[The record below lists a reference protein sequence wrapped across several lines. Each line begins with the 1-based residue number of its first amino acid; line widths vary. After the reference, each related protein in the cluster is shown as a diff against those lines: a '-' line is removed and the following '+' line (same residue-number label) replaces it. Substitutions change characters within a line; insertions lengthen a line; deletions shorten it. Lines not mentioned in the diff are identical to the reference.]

1 MKKNTTASKDN
12 TVLRKSKRTGTE
24 DKNCSKRFQKSIA
37 EDTGE
42 SSESCTCP
50 RDQAEAD
57 ERRQAEGQIIRL
69 NRLYSVLSKVN
80 EAIVRISDP
89 EKLYERVC
97 RIAVEDGQMKMT
109 WIGLVDPDTLSVRP
123 VVSYGDTGGYL
134 QDIRIYASD
143 VPEGRGPTGKA
154 VFEGKYSICS
164 DIERDPC
171 MLPWRG
177 KALQHGFRS
186 SAAFPLH
193 AGSAVIGAFTI
204 YSDKPQFFTNEEIS
218 LLSSLADNLSYAIGS
233 LANENKRLEAEKALK
248 ASEERYR
255 SLFYNSIDGILL
267 STPDGKI
274 LAANPEAC
282 RIFGR
287 TEEEICK
294 IGRNGILDM
303 MDPRVAAFLEERLRT
318 GMARG
323 EVTGIGKDGTRF
335 PCEQSSVLFRDK
347 DGNIRTSIIIRDIT
361 GRKKAEEEL
370 RKYREHL
377 EEMVAQRTAEL
388 EKTAHELKRSN
399 ADLEQFAYA
408 ASHDLQEPLH
418 VIRGFMGLIQKR
430 YRDRLDEKG
439 HEFIRVTM
447 DGAKRMQE
455 LIHDL
460 LEYSRVGMKAKEFR
474 PTECAMV
481 LDKVL
486 FNLKV
491 AIEENGAEVT
501 YGVLPTVMADAIQL
515 GSLFQNLIGNA
526 IKFHGAE
533 TPKVQV
539 SAEKRD
545 GEWLFSVRDNGIG
558 IDPKFSERIFS
569 VFQRLH
575 TSTEYPGTGI
585 GLAICKKIVER
596 HGGRIWVESEPG
608 KGTTFSFTIPDRQG
622 TTEC

>member
-1 MKKNTTASKDN
+1 MKKSTSDPGESKP
-12 TVLRKSKRTGTE
+12 LRKSKKTGKGNKKRRNPFQKPTAKDSGDPLVSGACLRGEVDE
-24 DKNCSKRFQKSIA
+24 DKRA
-37 EDTGE
+37 E
-42 SSESCTCP
+42 
-50 RDQAEAD
+50 R
-57 ERRQAEGQIIRL
+57 QIIRL

-80 EAIVRISDP
+80 ETIVRTSDP

-97 RIAVEDGQMKMT
+97 RIAVEDGQFKMA

-123 VVSYGDTGGYL
+123 VVSCGDTGGYL

-154 VFEGKYSICS
+154 VFEGKYSICC

-171 MLPWRG
+171 MLPWRDR
-177 KALQHGFRS
+177 ALQHGFRS
-186 SAAFPLH
+186 SAAFPFRTGLT
-193 AGSAVIGAFTI
+193 GIGAFTI
-204 YSDKPQFFTNEEIS
+204 YSDKPQFFTDEETN
-218 LLSSLADNLSYAIGS
+218 LLSSLADDLSYAIGS
-233 LANENKRLEAEKALK
+233 LANEQRRLEAEKALK
-248 ASEERYR
+248 ESEERFR

-267 STPDGKI
+267 STPDGKM

-287 TEEEICK
+287 TEEEIQK
-294 IGRNGILDM
+294 VGRNGILDM
-303 MDPRVAAFLEERLRT
+303 TDPRVAVFLEERLRT

-323 EVTGIGKDGTRF
+323 EVTGIRKDGTRF

-361 GRKKAEEEL
+361 ERKKTEEEL

-388 EKTAHELKRSN
+388 EKTANELKRSN
-399 ADLEQFAYA
+399 TDLEQFAYS

-418 VIRGFMGLIQKR
+418 VIKGFLGLIQKR
-430 YRDRLDEKG
+430 YKDNLDEKG
-439 HEFIRVTM
+439 HEFIRVTI

-455 LIHDL
+455 LIRDL
-460 LEYSRVGMKAKEFR
+460 LEYSRVGTKAKEFK
-474 PTECAMV
+474 PIKCAVV

-491 AIEENGAEVT
+491 AIEESRAEVT
-501 YGVLPTVMADAIQL
+501 HDILPTVMADAVQL

-533 TPKVQV
+533 PPKVHI

-545 GEWLFSVRDNGIG
+545 SEWIFTVCDNGIG

-575 TSTEYPGTGI
+575 TTAEYPGTGI
-585 GLAICKKIVER
+585 GLAICKKIVEK

-608 KGTTFSFTIPDRQG
+608 KGTTFYFTIPDRQG
-622 TTEC
+622 TTEG